1 MKKNKIYRGDIYYCD
16 LDPVNGSVQGGIRPV
31 LVIQNQIG
39 NEYSPTLIVAVIT
52 TNMKKL
58 NQPTHIV
65 IGKKYGLQDPS
76 MVMLEQ
82 IKTIDK
88 SELRSYV
95 GRISEPFTIQK
106 INQALEISLGLKDDS
121 V

>member
-1 MKKNKIYRGDIYYCD
+1 MQKKRIYRGDIYYCD